1 MNNEQNSDNPQSQQL
16 NIAGVSS
23 STLKSYWV
31 ICTKSYEID
40 GVEIPKGRMDYHTSI
55 RPIQNPDWRRATQ
68 EEIDTRQYF
77 KGNAFNL
84 RNV

>member
-1 MNNEQNSDNPQSQQL
+1 MNEEQNSDNQQSQQL
-16 NIAGVSS
+16 NIAGVSG
-23 STLKSYWV
+23 STFKGYWE

-40 GVEIPKGRMDYHTSI
+40 GTEIPKGRMSYHTST
-55 RPIQNPDWRRATQ
+55 RPTVNQDWRRATQ
-68 EEIDTRQYF
+68 EEIDTRQYY

>member
-1 MNNEQNSDNPQSQQL
+1 MNNEQNLNNPQSQQL
-16 NIAGVSS
+16 NIAGVSG
-23 STLKSYWV
+23 STFKGYWE

-40 GVEIPKGRMDYHTSI
+40 GTEIPKGRMSYHTST
-55 RPIQNPDWRRATQ
+55 RPTVNQDWRRATQ
-68 EEIDTRQYF
+68 EEIDTRQYY

>member
-1 MNNEQNSDNPQSQQL
+1 MKNKLSETEQSN
-16 NIAGVSS
+16 
-23 STLKSYWV
+23 YWE

-40 GVEIPKGRMDYHTSI
+40 GVEIPKGRMSYHTST
-55 RPIQNPDWRRATQ
+55 RPTVNQDWRRATQ
-68 EEIDTRQYF
+68 EEIDTMKYH

>member
-1 MNNEQNSDNPQSQQL
+1 MK
-16 NIAGVSS
+16 G
-23 STLKSYWV
+23 YWI

-40 GVEIPKGRMDYHTSI
+40 GTEIPKGRMSYHTST
-55 RPIQNPDWRRATQ
+55 RPVVNSDWRKATQ
-68 EEIDTRQYF
+68 EEVDTRQYH

>member
-1 MNNEQNSDNPQSQQL
+1 MNELQSVENQQG
-16 NIAGVSS
+16 NGVLPCVSGS
-23 STLKSYWV
+23 ALKGYWE

-40 GVEIPKGRMDYHTSI
+40 GVEIPKGRMSYHTST
-55 RPIQNPDWRRATQ
+55 RPTINQDWRRATQ
-68 EEIDTRQYF
+68 EEIDTMQYH